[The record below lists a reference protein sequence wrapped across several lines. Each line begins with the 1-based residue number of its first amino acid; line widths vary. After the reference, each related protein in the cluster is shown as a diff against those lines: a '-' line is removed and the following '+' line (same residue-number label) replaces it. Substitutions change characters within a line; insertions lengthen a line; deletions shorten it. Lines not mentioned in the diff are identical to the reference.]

1 MLFCSARLSFSPF
14 ADNTLPFLVPLLTGE
29 KKKMVETKRME
40 EVSQDKRRLRKV
52 LKRKDQAEKKKSIK
66 TAPPRRQT

>member
-1 MLFCSARLSFSPF
+1 
-14 ADNTLPFLVPLLTGE
+14 
-29 KKKMVETKRME
+29 MVETKRME

-52 LKRKDQAEKKKSIK
+52 LKRKDQAEKKKSIQ